1 MLIDLDSYRRARAA
15 RAAAEAE
22 ACEEAE
28 LQCVNWNP
36 AVRLVALSC
45 YQRPRELSPELPE
58 DFSTVDMRAFMDR
71 IHALATQI

>member
-1 MLIDLDSYRRARAA
+1 MVIDLDSYRKAKSA
-15 RAAAEAE
+15 RAAAGTE

-36 AVRLVALSC
+36 AVRLVALTS
-45 YQRPRELSPELPE
+45 YQRPRELSLELPE
-58 DFSTVDMRAFMDR
+58 DFSKVDMRVFMDR